1 MSEFRRRLMMANSG
15 VTPPQYAVTR
25 ATNAPLMDIVY
36 AKGWAA
42 NQDYMTMQE
51 AAAVTG
57 NVVSSFNSAT
67 LVIFDEFQYFTGIA
81 NRIGGNNFN
90 KAVNLETITFSSA
103 TTTIGGYPFWNC
115 PKLARFIFLGSTPPT
130 IQGDTFNN
138 IHRTAS
144 YVDCYIYVP
153 DDAVNT
159 YKTASA
165 NWENYA
171 QYVKG
176 MSELPT

>member
-1 MSEFRRRLMMANSG
+1 MSEFRRRLMMVGGG
-15 VTPPQYAVTR
+15 VAPQYAVTR
-25 ATNAPLMDIVY
+25 ATNAPLMDIVFS
-36 AKGWAA
+36 KGWSA
-42 NQDYMTMQE
+42 NSDYMTFGE

-81 NRIGGNNFN
+81 NRIGANNFN
-90 KAVNLETITFSSA
+90 KATNLETITFSSA
-103 TTTIGGYPFWNC
+103 TTTIGNYPFWNC
-115 PKLARFIFLGSTPPT
+115 PKLERFIFLGDTPPT

-138 IHRTAS
+138 IHRTAA
-144 YVDCYIYVP
+144 YVDCWIYVP

-159 YKTASA
+159 YKTAST
-165 NWENYA
+165 NWEKYA

-176 MSELPT
+176 ISELPS